1 MKSLT
6 AGQIFLESLRSHG
19 VEYVFGVVGHTFLGI
34 LDAFYDSADVKFI
47 GCRHEQSAAL
57 MADGYA
63 RATGKPGVSLVVGGA
78 GATNTTTAIAGAY
91 VANSPVIAFCGG
103 TSLQT
108 RNTSVLQEMD
118 LVSSFKPI
126 TKLSTVVNKPHRI
139 AEFVNLG
146 FRTATRDRKGP
157 VYLEIPQDVSVN
169 RSINLDYQLFTDR
182 PIPTTKAADR
192 ELITTIRDILL
203 NANKPLLLVGEGCTA
218 SNANQTV
225 EQLATRLNI
234 PMVSTYGHND
244 VVSNSH
250 PLYIGPLGRAGAPES
265 ADLCKQAD
273 TIVAI
278 GTKLGHFDTYYDNR
292 YISNNCTLIQIDI
305 DATYLNQ
312 IFPTTYSLTGDINEN
327 ISLLLESDSSVTSS
341 EHRNP
346 WIKTAKSKQSQRLD
360 RLNRENS
367 LSDTPIKPQKVYS
380 ELRKV
385 LPKNTIVSMDAGG
398 CVAYGYD
405 RLQFHYPR
413 TFFSSLDLGCIG
425 WGYGIAL
432 GAKMGKPESPVVSIN
447 GDGGYLFH
455 AREIATAVQHNIPV
469 ISIVMNNNAWG
480 SEKVYQKELYQGR
493 YVGADITNPRFDKL
507 AELFGGDGYYIQH
520 ADCISDTLIK
530 ALGSGKPSVIEIP
543 VDPEELPTSAHSLK
557 PIKKR

>member
-19 VEYVFGVVGHTFLGI
+19 VRYVFGVVGHTFLGI
-34 LDAFYDSADVKFI
+34 LDAFYDSTDVEFI

-91 VANSPVIAFCGG
+91 VANSPVIIFCGG

-126 TKLSTVVNKPHRI
+126 TKLSALINKPHRI
-139 AEFVNLG
+139 SEFVNLG
-146 FRTATRDRKGP
+146 FRTAMQDRKGP

-169 RSINLDYQLFTDR
+169 RSLDIDYPVSVDT
-182 PIPTTKAADR
+182 PISKTKSADQ
-192 ELITTIRDILL
+192 ELIKSIRNALL
-203 NANKPLLLVGEGCTA
+203 HANRPLLLVGENCTT
-218 SNANQTV
+218 SNANRKV
-225 EQLATRLNI
+225 EQLATLLKI
-234 PMVSTYGHND
+234 PMVSTYGNND
-244 VVSNSH
+244 VVSNHH
-250 PLYIGPLGRAGAPES
+250 PLYIGPLGRAGAIEA
-265 ADLCKQAD
+265 ADLCKEAD
-273 TIVAI
+273 ILIAI

-292 YISNNCTLIQIDI
+292 YISQDSTLIQIDI
-305 DATYLNQ
+305 DSTYINQ
-312 IFPTTYSLTGDINEN
+312 VFPSTFSLTGSINEN
-327 ISLLLESDSSVTSS
+327 VSLLLESAASTTSLGHRDS
-341 EHRNP
+341 
-346 WIKTAKSKQSQRLD
+346 WIEVAISKKSQRLD
-360 RLNRENS
+360 RLNRETL
-367 LSDTPIKPQKVYS
+367 LSGTPIKPQKVYA

-385 LPKNTIVSMDAGG
+385 LPADTIVSMDAGG

-405 RLQFHYPR
+405 RLQFHHPR

-425 WGYGIAL
+425 WGFGIAL
-432 GAKMGKPESPVVSIN
+432 GAKMGKPDSPVVSIN

-455 AREIATAVQHNIPV
+455 AQEIATAVQYNIPV

-507 AELFGGDGYYIQH
+507 AELFGGDGYYIEH
-520 ADCISDTLIK
+520 PDSIGDIFVK
-530 ALGSGKPSVIEIP
+530 ALKSGKPSVIEIP
-543 VDPEELPTSAHSLK
+543 VDPEELPPSAHSLK
-557 PIKKR
+557 SIKKS

>member
-6 AGQIFLESLRSHG
+6 AGEIFLESLRSHK

-34 LDAFYDSADVKFI
+34 LDAFYDSTDVKFI

-78 GATNTTTAIAGAY
+78 GATNTATAIAGAY

-126 TKLSTVVNKPHRI
+126 TKLSTLINKPHRI
-139 AEFVNLG
+139 EEFVNLG
-146 FRTATRDRKGP
+146 FRTATQDRKGP
-157 VYLEIPQDVSVN
+157 VYLEIPQDVSISRSVN
-169 RSINLDYQLFTDR
+169 INNEHFSDTSQLK
-182 PIPTTKAADR
+182 TKAADQT
-192 ELITTIRDILL
+192 LI
-203 NANKPLLLVGEGCTA
+203 ANIKEALISAKRPLLLAGENCTD
-218 SNANQTV
+218 SNANQKV
-225 EQLATRLNI
+225 EELSTFFNI

-250 PLYIGPLGRAGAPES
+250 PLYIGPLGRAGAPE
-265 ADLCKQAD
+265 AGDLCKQAD
-273 TIVAI
+273 VVVAI

-292 YISNNCTLIQIDI
+292 YISHDSTLIHIDI
-305 DATYLNQ
+305 DTTFINQ
-312 IFPTTYSLTGDINEN
+312 VFPATYSLTGDINQN
-327 ISLLLESDSSVTSS
+327 ISLLLENGMSTVSLGHRDS
-341 EHRNP
+341 
-346 WIKTAKSKQSQRLD
+346 WIKIAQSKQARRLD
-360 RLNRENS
+360 RLNKEAL
-367 LSDTPIKPQKVYS
+367 LSNTPIKPQKVYA

-385 LPKNTIVSMDAGG
+385 LPKNTILSMDAGG

-405 RLQFHYPR
+405 RLQCYQPR

-432 GAKMGKPESPVVSIN
+432 GAKIGKPDYPVVSIN

-469 ISIVMNNNAWG
+469 IAIVMNNNAWG
-480 SEKVYQKELYQGR
+480 SEKVYQRDLYQGR

-520 ADCISDTLIK
+520 PDSIGDTIAK
-530 ALGSGKPSVIEIP
+530 ALASGNPSVIEIP
-543 VDPEELPTSAHSLK
+543 VDPEELPASAHSLK
-557 PIKKR
+557 PIKKT

>member
-6 AGQIFLESLRSHG
+6 AGEIFLESLRSHK

-34 LDAFYDSADVKFI
+34 LDAFYDSTDVKFI

-78 GATNTTTAIAGAY
+78 GATNTATAIAGAY

-126 TKLSTVVNKPHRI
+126 TKLSTLINKPHRI
-139 AEFVNLG
+139 EEFVNLG
-146 FRTATRDRKGP
+146 FRTATQDRKGP
-157 VYLEIPQDVSVN
+157 VYLEIPQDVSISRSVN
-169 RSINLDYQLFTDR
+169 INNEHFSDTSQLK
-182 PIPTTKAADR
+182 TKAADQT
-192 ELITTIRDILL
+192 LIANIKEVLV
-203 NANKPLLLVGEGCTA
+203 NAKRPLLLAGENCTD
-218 SNANQTV
+218 SNANQKV
-225 EQLATRLNI
+225 EELSTLFNI

-250 PLYIGPLGRAGAPES
+250 PLYIGTLGRAGAPE
-265 ADLCKQAD
+265 AGDLCKQAD
-273 TIVAI
+273 VLVAI

-292 YISNNCTLIQIDI
+292 YISHDSTLIHIDI
-305 DATYLNQ
+305 DTTFINQ
-312 IFPTTYSLTGDINEN
+312 VFPATYSLTGDINQN
-327 ISLLLESDSSVTSS
+327 ISLLLENGMSTVSLGHRDS
-341 EHRNP
+341 
-346 WIKTAKSKQSQRLD
+346 WIKIAQSKQARRLD
-360 RLNRENS
+360 RLNKEAL
-367 LSDTPIKPQKVYS
+367 LSNTPIKPQKVY
-380 ELRKV
+380 
-385 LPKNTIVSMDAGG
+385 
-398 CVAYGYD
+398 
-405 RLQFHYPR
+405 
-413 TFFSSLDLGCIG
+413 
-425 WGYGIAL
+425 GIAL
-432 GAKMGKPESPVVSIN
+432 GAKIGKPDYPVVSIN

-469 ISIVMNNNAWG
+469 IAIVMNNNAWG
-480 SEKVYQKELYQGR
+480 SEKVYQRDLYQGR

-520 ADCISDTLIK
+520 PDSIGDTIAK
-530 ALGSGKPSVIEIP
+530 ALASGNPSVIEIP
-543 VDPEELPTSAHSLK
+543 VDPEELPASAHSLK
-557 PIKKR
+557 PIKKT